1 MTALPAQLTRD
12 PALKSKLVKLA
23 RKRLERFVTLYPK
36 ALVSDEPEIV
46 HDLRVASRRL
56 QQALRVLPPHSK
68 SVNRKLFK
76 VLRRVR
82 RAFGRLPQSRCLH
95 RLDSSKTR
103 SDDRGIDA
111 PFLGRGATLA

>member
-1 MTALPAQLTRD
+1 MNALPAQLTRD
-12 PALKSKLVKLA
+12 PALKSQLVKLA

-36 ALVSDEPEIV
+36 ALVSDDPEIV

-82 RAFGRLPQSRCLH
+82 RAFGACRIST
-95 RLDSSKTR
+95 S
-103 SDDRGIDA
+103 A
-111 PFLGRGATLA
+111 